1 MGEHGM
7 TGPHW
12 IFLAIVFA
20 VVAGLALLAL
30 ALFAPV
36 QVRARLS
43 GVVEPQAVDGAPT
56 SAGAPASAPL
66 QGWVEKVAHAAQPFS
81 RLSLPEEGWERS
93 PLRTRFMNAGW
104 RSAAAP
110 SLYFAAK
117 TVLALGLPAIVAV
130 LVSAFGTGGATGALH
145 NGFIFLLLFAASI
158 GYYLPNMVL
167 ARRAASRCREI
178 FETFPDALDLLTV
191 CVEAG
196 LSLERAL
203 AKVAGEIHIKSVT
216 LAQELQLVLMEMRAG
231 FSKEKALRN
240 LALRSGVEDVD
251 TLVAMLIQSERFGTS
266 MGDSLRV
273 HSDNLRSKRSVQAE
287 EAAAK
292 IALKLLFPLIFCIFP
307 TLMLVL
313 IGPAGISIYRSVLPN
328 LGGH

>member
-1 MGEHGM
+1 MDGQH
-7 TGPHW
+7 
-12 IFLAIVFA
+12 ILFLAIVFI
-20 VVAGLALLAL
+20 VVVGIAMLALKI
-30 ALFAPV
+30 FSPV
-36 QVRARLS
+36 QVRERLTE
-43 GVVEPQAVDGAPT
+43 VVEPELTAPEVN
-56 SAGAPASAPL
+56 G
-66 QGWVEKVAHAAQPFS
+66 GWVEKVAHVAQPFS
-81 RLSLPEEGWERS
+81 RLSLPDEGWERS

-104 RSAAAP
+104 RSPSAP

-117 TVLALGLPAIVAV
+117 TVLALGLPGVAALVAI
-130 LVSAFGTGGATGALH
+130 LAFNGGPR
-145 NGFIFLLLFAASI
+145 NGFIFLLLLTASI
-158 GYYLPNMVL
+158 GYYLPNAVL
-167 ARRAASRCREI
+167 SRRAAGRCREI

-203 AKVAGEIHIKSVT
+203 AKVAGEIHIKSVA

-231 FSKEKALRN
+231 FSKERALRN

-273 HSDNLRSKRSVQAE
+273 HSDNLRGKRSVKAE

-313 IGPAGISIYRSVLPN
+313 IGPAGIQIYRTVLPT
-328 LGGH
+328 LAR

>member
-1 MGEHGM
+1 MD
-7 TGPHW
+7 
-12 IFLAIVFA
+12 IRQIVFLVIVFA
-20 VVAGLALLAL
+20 VVVCIALVALLS
-30 ALFAPV
+30 FSSVPI
-36 QVRARLS
+36 RERL
-43 GVVEPQAVDGAPT
+43 GDFIGT
-56 SAGAPASAPL
+56 SVSSSPAEG
-66 QGWVEKVAHAAQPFS
+66 GWVEKVAQAARPFS
-81 RLSLPEEGWERS
+81 RMSLPEEGWERS

-117 TVLALGLPAIVAV
+117 TLLALGLPAVVAV
-130 LVSAFGTGGATGALH
+130 LGAAALQGVLNKLYLH
-145 NGFIFLLLFAASI
+145 LLLMTAAI
-158 GYYLPNMVL
+158 GYYIPNVVL
-167 ARRAASRCREI
+167 SRKAAGRSREI
-178 FETFPDALDLLTV
+178 FENFPDALDLLTV

-203 AKVAGEIHIKSVT
+203 AKVAGEIHIKSVA

-231 FSKEKALRN
+231 FTKEKALRN

-266 MGDSLRV
+266 MGESLRV
-273 HSDNLRSKRSVQAE
+273 HSDNLRSKRSVIAE

-313 IGPAGISIYRSVLPN
+313 IGPAGIQIYRMLPTM
-328 LGGH
+328 LGQ